1 MDGLKVIKVN
11 YKDLLDIY
19 ENEISKNVKNKKKL
33 YNFEKYKIQNITRAI
48 NKINNFDKEEY
59 NIFLIKEPKER
70 IVMSLNLVDKLIN
83 HYISRK
89 ILIPKLEKY
98 LDIRNV
104 ATRKNMGTSYAIK
117 LLKKYLNLNKK
128 HGKFYILKLD
138 ISKYFY
144 TIDHAKLKSML
155 KDKLENDEFNIVS
168 KIIDSTDYKYI
179 NEKIKVIKENN
190 DLKNIPYYAEGK
202 GLPIGGLS
210 SQILST
216 YYLSEIDHFIIHD
229 LKVKYFVRYMD
240 DFILINKDKDYLKY
254 CLKQIENKLKEY
266 HLKLNNKKVQII
278 NIKNGFTFIGH
289 HFILKNKLN
298 IKKTN
303 SAKYKIRKN
312 IKLKI
317 KLYKNKK
324 ITFQN
329 YFCSINSYKN

>member
-1 MDGLKVIKVN
+1 MDGLKVIKVS
-11 YKDLLDIY
+11 YKGLLDIY

-48 NKINNFDKEEY
+48 NKINNFDKEKY
-59 NIFLIKEPKER
+59 NIFLIREPKER

-83 HYISRK
+83 HYISRT

-128 HGKFYILKLD
+128 HGEFYVLKLD

-144 TIDHAKLKSML
+144 NIDHTKLKSMI
-155 KDKLENDEFNIVS
+155 KDKLKSDEYNLIS
-168 KIIDSTDYKYI
+168 KIIDSTDYKYV
-179 NEKIKVIKENN
+179 NEKIKVIKKNN
-190 DLKNIPYYAEGK
+190 NVNHIPYYAEGK

-240 DFILINKDKDYLKY
+240 DFILINKDKNYLKY

-278 NIKNGFTFIGH
+278 NIKNGFTSLGH
-289 HFILKNKLN
+289 YFILKNKLI
-298 IKKTN
+298 IKKSN
-303 SAKYKIRKN
+303 SAKYKIRIN
-312 IKLKI
+312 IKLKT
-317 KLYKNKK
+317 KLYKNEK

-329 YFCSINSYKN
+329 YFCSVNSYKK

>member
-1 MDGLKVIKVN
+1 MDGLKVIKVS
-11 YKDLLDIY
+11 YKGLLDIY

-48 NKINNFDKEEY
+48 NKINNFDKEKY
-59 NIFLIKEPKER
+59 NIFLIREPKER

-83 HYISRK
+83 HYISRT

-128 HGKFYILKLD
+128 HGEFYVLKLD

-144 TIDHAKLKSML
+144 NIDHTKLKSMI
-155 KDKLENDEFNIVS
+155 KDKLKSDEYNLIS
-168 KIIDSTDYKYI
+168 KIIDSTDYKYV
-179 NEKIKVIKENN
+179 NEKIKVIKKNN
-190 DLKNIPYYAEGK
+190 NVNHIPYYAEGK

-229 LKVKYFVRYMD
+229 LEIKYFVRYMD
-240 DFILINKDKDYLKY
+240 DFILINKDKEYLKY
-254 CLKQIENKLKEY
+254 CLKEIENKLKEY
-266 HLKLNNKKVQII
+266 GLKLNNKKMEIT
-278 NIKNGFTFIGH
+278 NIKNGFTFLGH
-289 HFILKNKLN
+289 NFKLKGKLVIKLSNKTKY
-298 IKKTN
+298 KKTKN
-303 SAKYKIRKN
+303 LKTKY
-312 IKLKI
+312 
-317 KLYKNKK
+317 KLYKKEK
-324 ITFQN
+324 LTFQN
-329 YFCSINSYKN
+329 YFCSVNSYKK